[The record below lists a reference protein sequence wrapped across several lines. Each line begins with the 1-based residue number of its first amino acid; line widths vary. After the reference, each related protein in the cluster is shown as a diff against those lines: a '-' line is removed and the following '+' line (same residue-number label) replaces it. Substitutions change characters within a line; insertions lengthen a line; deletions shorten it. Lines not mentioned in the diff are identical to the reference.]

1 MLDQIDHPCYG
12 PQDDYYALKYIQFST
27 SCISHPGTAT
37 YTHTPASVRT
47 RPPISA
53 LGLHPYHWLPLPSPS
68 VVGSLV
74 SGPLTLQSPSCI
86 PSFCPRSRAIMY
98 SRYGFFFCHMA
109 SLSQSFLCCLD
120 LFDTIRTEV
129 KLPYPCCTFFTQ
141 VFITRLY
148 I

>member
-1 MLDQIDHPCYG
+1 MPHQIDCPYYDPH
-12 PQDDYYALKYIQFST
+12 DNHYALKYIQFST

-37 YTHTPASVRT
+37 CTHTLASART
-47 RPPISA
+47 IPPVSDP
-53 LGLHPYHWLPLPSPS
+53 GLHPCHWLPLPSPS

-74 SGPLTLQSPSCI
+74 SGPLILQSPSCI
-86 PSFCPRSRAIMY
+86 PSFWPRNRAIMY

-109 SLSQSFLCCLD
+109 SLSQSFLCCFD
-120 LFDTIRTEV
+120 LSDTIRAEI
-129 KLPYPCCTFFTQ
+129 KCPYPCCTFFTQ